1 MPIAHKRVSLEPAAR
16 RPLLVVTEQQQFMS
30 STVFPWKIP
39 AVPATSAVLDRMFS
53 VTGNIMT
60 EKRARLTCDHFKEF
74 TNLPEVWAKV
84 REKRVIEKARLSWWI
99 NVAHAHTHAHEHT
112 QKNKWVV
119 FLFPSSRQTI
129 HDEQKAVLMSRI
141 LFLHYTIY
149 VHLRMIKF

>member
-39 AVPATSAVLDRMFS
+39 ALPVTAAVIDRMFS

-60 EKRARLTCDHFKEF
+60 KKRARLTYEHFEEF

-84 REKRVIEKARLSWWI
+84 KEWRSLEKARLS
-99 NVAHAHTHAHEHT
+99 
-112 QKNKWVV
+112 
-119 FLFPSSRQTI
+119 
-129 HDEQKAVLMSRI
+129 
-141 LFLHYTIY
+141 
-149 VHLRMIKF
+149 